1 MQIWQFA
8 SLLQP
13 YLHLRKLSTKK
24 ELFQS
29 DIVCICAICIVSNYS
44 LWWPAQLLNKYLFG
58 QKGCAEL
65 TCIHVRAGMDGLCNF
80 INLFILLVKWSYCK
94 WGASWK
100 YKSVHNL
107 DVTQPQNLIYYF
119 DMQWWLWN
127 CKWMVLSHISRLG
140 NVEVNK

>member
-29 DIVCICAICIVSNYS
+29 DIVCICAICIVSSYS

-80 INLFILLVKWSYCK
+80 IILFILLVKWSYCK

-107 DVTQPQNLIYYF
+107 DVTQPKTWYITLTCSDGFETANEWFFLIF
-119 DMQWWLWN
+119 LDQEML
-127 CKWMVLSHISRLG
+127 K
-140 NVEVNK
+140 

>member
-80 INLFILLVKWSYCK
+80 IILFILLVNWSYCEGLHGNINMFIIWMLPNPK
-94 WGASWK
+94 
-100 YKSVHNL
+100 L
-107 DVTQPQNLIYYF
+107 DILLWHAVMALKLQMNGSFSYF
-119 DMQWWLWN
+119 
-127 CKWMVLSHISRLG
+127 
-140 NVEVNK
+140 